1 MTKKNEL
8 ANTQGGAITTAQDSG
23 PVLQGFSNDDY
34 SVPVA
39 WLFQG
44 TGEESEGYPNAKRG
58 QIVSRLLGVE
68 VPSKRFIVLKA
79 WKSWVRFDKGSAV
92 PVYTYDDEA
101 DVPEEDLAWGDDGT
115 PPAATAVI
123 NTILLFEG
131 LEDVPHI
138 FRFKRTSYS
147 EGKNLLTIARF
158 VRGKL
163 FEFGDNK
170 VGENA
175 DKQKY
180 LIPTCRPTA
189 DAIPQDMIEV
199 RRRFL
204 EAEAQ
209 GRVKIDDDAPF

>member
-1 MTKKNEL
+1 MAKNEL
-8 ANTQGGAITTAQDSG
+8 AKQGTNTIATVADTG
-23 PVLQGFSNDDY
+23 PVMQGFSQDDY

-79 WKSWVRFDKGSAV
+79 WKSWVRFEKGSAV
-92 PVYTYDDEA
+92 PVYTYDNEA
-101 DVPEEDLAWGDDGT
+101 DVPAEDLEWGDDGT

-131 LEDVPHI
+131 LEEVPHI
-138 FRFKRTSYS
+138 FRFKRTSYG

-163 FEFGDNK
+163 FEFGENK

-180 LIPTCRPTA
+180 LIPTCRPTE
-189 DAIPQDMIEV
+189 DPIPASMIEV
-199 RRRFL
+199 RNHFI
-204 EAEAQ
+204 EAESQ
-209 GRVKIDDDAPF
+209 GRVKIDDEPAPF